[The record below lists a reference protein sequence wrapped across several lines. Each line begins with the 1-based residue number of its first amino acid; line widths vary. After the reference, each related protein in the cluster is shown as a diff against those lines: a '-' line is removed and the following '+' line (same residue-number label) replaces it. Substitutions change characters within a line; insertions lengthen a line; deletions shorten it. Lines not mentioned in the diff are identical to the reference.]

1 MADRK
6 PTIDELEQMLKED
19 THDVRINPD
28 GSVTTREKPHEFDKK
43 LVEFTAV
50 LDEFAA
56 NQRRQGIEGARLQ
69 KIVFA
74 RQIGEGQIQF
84 EAVIDETAEAPE
96 IYKMLARVEAAADRM
111 KAKVDLSGHYG
122 RILNNCA
129 LIEQATKKYAE
140 MMVSADAIR
149 AVDSIGK
156 RRLQEHRDQDK
167 AALRQQKESIKDCW
181 EKIDETQ
188 KAIDECLRILGGE
201 DPFVVL
207 ADQIA
212 KRLDAL
218 RGSRSAAAA

>member
-1 MADRK
+1 MAD
-6 PTIDELEQMLKED
+6 D
-19 THDVRINPD
+19 
-28 GSVTTREKPHEFDKK
+28 FDKK

-129 LIEQATKKYAE
+129 LIEQARKKHAE
-140 MMVSADAIR
+140 MSVR
-149 AVDSIGK
+149 ANAMRAADSIGK
-156 RRLQEHRDQDK
+156 RRLVEIRDADK
-167 AALRQQKESIKDCW
+167 AALQQQEDSIDDCW
-181 EKIDETQ
+181 EKIEETQ
-188 KAIDECLRILGGE
+188 KAIDECLRVLDGQ

-207 ADQIA
+207 SDQIA

-218 RGSRSAAAA
+218 PRRRRPAAAA

>member
-28 GSVTTREKPHEFDKK
+28 GSVTAREKPHEFDKK

-96 IYKMLARVEAAADRM
+96 IFKMLARIEAAADRM

-122 RILNNCA
+122 RILNNCGQ
-129 LIEQATKKYAE
+129 IEMAQKKLAE
-140 MMVSADAIR
+140 MMVSADAKR
-149 AVDSIGK
+149 AAASVG
-156 RRLQEHRDQDK
+156 RRQLVAVSDADK
-167 AALRQQKESIKDCW
+167 AGFRQQEDAIKDCRD
-181 EKIDETQ
+181 KIEETQ
-188 KAIDECLRILGGE
+188 KAIDECLRILDGE

-212 KRLDAL
+212 KRLREL
-218 RGSRSAAAA
+218 KGIRFSTAA

>member
-1 MADRK
+1 MAD
-6 PTIDELEQMLKED
+6 D
-19 THDVRINPD
+19 
-28 GSVTTREKPHEFDKK
+28 FDKK

-69 KIVFA
+69 KIVYA

-96 IYKMLARVEAAADRM
+96 ISKMLARIEAAADRL
-111 KAKVDLSGHYG
+111 KAKVDLSGHYMRVLMAAG
-122 RILNNCA
+122 Q
-129 LIEQATKKYAE
+129 IEMATKKYAE
-140 MMVSADAIR
+140 MMVSADAYR
-149 AVDSIGK
+149 AADSIGK

-167 AALRQQKESIKDCW
+167 AALKQQKDAIKDCW
-181 EKIDETQ
+181 EKIEENQ
-188 KAIDECLRILGGE
+188 QAIEECKRILEGE
-201 DPFVVL
+201 DPFEVL